1 VYADGKLIA
10 LNTQIRDSENKLKNK
25 QVRYLHYDALNS
37 VDMITDG
44 YGNIVER
51 RSYDTWGKQRSIS
64 WRSDNVTEVIQSAI
78 TNRGYT
84 GHEQI
89 EEVGLIHMNGR
100 IYDAELGRFL
110 SADTVIQAP
119 YVTSSFNRYSYVW
132 NNPLKYT
139 DPTGFRLIENDPDG
153 AYQDPN
159 GGLHDPNKDRLG
171 NGRDSDS
178 GRSNDNKGDSDGKGE
193 ALDYSPNNTNEQ
205 VNDAL
210 TDKEDV
216 NASNNTEIG
225 KSLWDSVVDALNST
239 VESFKRVEVK
249 VGLMLGFGVDIK
261 VLGAKVRVESPNISI
276 GVVMTDDPRKQGID
290 VETSLGGVNIGLDDF
305 SYGYDMSKQV
315 DHYHPSK
322 PDMNSTTLDPGGTKV
337 NRGDLGVSGND
348 LGFKVG
354 AGVFMEVKPR

>member
-1 VYADGKLIA
+1 
-10 LNTQIRDSENKLKNK
+10 
-25 QVRYLHYDALNS
+25 
-37 VDMITDG
+37 M
-44 YGNIVER
+44 
-51 RSYDTWGKQRSIS
+51 
-64 WRSDNVTEVIQSAI
+64 
-78 TNRGYT
+78 
-84 GHEQI
+84 
-89 EEVGLIHMNGR
+89 
-100 IYDAELGRFL
+100 
-110 SADTVIQAP
+110 
-119 YVTSSFNRYSYVW
+119 
-132 NNPLKYT
+132 
-139 DPTGFRLIENDPDG
+139 
-153 AYQDPN
+153 
-159 GGLHDPNKDRLG
+159 
-171 NGRDSDS
+171 
-178 GRSNDNKGDSDGKGE
+178 
-193 ALDYSPNNTNEQ
+193 
-205 VNDAL
+205 
-210 TDKEDV
+210 
-216 NASNNTEIG
+216 
-225 KSLWDSVVDALNST
+225 DALNST